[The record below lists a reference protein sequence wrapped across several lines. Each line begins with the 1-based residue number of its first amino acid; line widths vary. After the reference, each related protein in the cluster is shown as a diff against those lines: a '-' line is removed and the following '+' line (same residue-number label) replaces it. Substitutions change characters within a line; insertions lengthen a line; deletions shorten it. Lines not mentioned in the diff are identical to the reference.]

1 MTWTEDIELLLKYI
15 FENAV
20 IMNELHKKRF
30 LFYKGQLKFYR
41 IPIIILSGFNSV
53 LSVGLSKFVN
63 QDLVSVITC
72 LVSLV
77 CGIVGSIELFLSIQ
91 SNMENELTVSKEY
104 YLLAIDIQKILTLS
118 RENRAPNAKEI
129 LEEKF
134 QQYHKLFEGSQLLQK
149 KITDRLAPLP
159 RDYMLKISKGE
170 TQKQTPETTP
180 QSTPNSVLLKSEFSL
195 DSVSY
200 NDELL

>member
-1 MTWTEDIELLLKYI
+1 MNWTEDIELLLTYI
-15 FENAV
+15 FENSV

-30 LFYKGQLKFYR
+30 LFFKGQLKYYR

-91 SNMENELTVSKEY
+91 SNMENELNVSKEY
-104 YLLAIDIQKILTLS
+104 YLLAIDIQKVLILA
-118 RENRAPNAKEI
+118 RDNRPPNAKEI

-134 QQYHKLFEGSQLLQK
+134 QQYHKLFEASQIIDK
-149 KITDRLAPLP
+149 KIKDRLAPLP
-159 RDYMLKISKGE
+159 RDYMTRDALGSSSASY
-170 TQKQTPETTP
+170 TPI
-180 QSTPNSVLLKSEFSL
+180 STPKLSVENFEMERVVV
-195 DSVSY
+195 SV
-200 NDELL
+200 

>member
-1 MTWTEDIELLLKYI
+1 MNWTEDIELLLKYI

-72 LVSLV
+72 LVSLFFL
-77 CGIVGSIELFLSIQ
+77 GIHNRNQMPTRPVFLFR
-91 SNMENELTVSKEY
+91 
-104 YLLAIDIQKILTLS
+104 LLL
-118 RENRAPNAKEI
+118 
-129 LEEKF
+129 
-134 QQYHKLFEGSQLLQK
+134 
-149 KITDRLAPLP
+149 
-159 RDYMLKISKGE
+159 
-170 TQKQTPETTP
+170 
-180 QSTPNSVLLKSEFSL
+180 
-195 DSVSY
+195 
-200 NDELL
+200 

>member
-1 MTWTEDIELLLKYI
+1 MNWTEDIELLLTYI
-15 FENAV
+15 FENSV

-30 LFYKGQLKFYR
+30 LFFKGQLKYYR

-91 SNMENELTVSKEY
+91 SNMENELNVSKEY
-104 YLLAIDIQKILTLS
+104 YLLAIDIQKVLTLA
-118 RENRAPNAKEI
+118 RDNRPPNAKEI

-134 QQYHKLFEGSQLLQK
+134 QQYHKLFESSQIVDK
-149 KITDRLAPLP
+149 KIKDRLASLP
-159 RDYMLKISKGE
+159 SDYMTRDTLGSSSSSY
-170 TQKQTPETTP
+170 TPKL
-180 QSTPNSVLLKSEFSL
+180 SVENFEMERVVV
-195 DSVSY
+195 SV
-200 NDELL
+200 